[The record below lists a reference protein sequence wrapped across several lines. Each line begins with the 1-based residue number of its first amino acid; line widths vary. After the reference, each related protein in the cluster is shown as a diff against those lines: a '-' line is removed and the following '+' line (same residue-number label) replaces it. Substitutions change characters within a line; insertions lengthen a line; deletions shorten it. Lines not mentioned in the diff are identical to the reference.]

1 MNIGSISLHNKLMLA
16 PMAGI
21 TDLPFRRLCRSF
33 GAALATTEM
42 STTNPSLRNAVKTR
56 RRLDLADE
64 SAPRSVQLVGAD
76 PVHMAAAARRA
87 VNQGAQIIDIN
98 MGCPARKV
106 CRVAAGSALLGDE
119 RLVGAILDAVV
130 AAVAVPVTLKIRTGL
145 DTQRRNA
152 VRVARI
158 AEAAGIQAIA
168 IHGRTRACGFQGH
181 AEHATTRLVKT
192 SVDIPVIANGDI
204 DSPEQAARVLTETG
218 ADAVMIGRAALGRP
232 WIFRDMAHYL
242 AHGACPKPLAAQER
256 LNCMLDHLR
265 EIHTWYGEYSGV
277 RIARKHINWYLGRPA
292 LQSILQSRLQQTER
306 TTEQLDLFEDLFHA
320 LHDQRL
326 AA

>member
-1 MNIGSISLHNKLMLA
+1 MKIGSINLHNKLMLA

-21 TDLPFRRLCRSF
+21 TDLPFRRRCRNF

-42 STTNPSLRNAVKTR
+42 SAANPRLWNTAKTR
-56 RRLDLADE
+56 RRLELTDE
-64 SAPRSVQLVGAD
+64 PAPRSVQLVGAD
-76 PVHMAAAARRA
+76 PAQMAASARRA
-87 VNQGAQIIDIN
+87 VDLGAQIIDIN

-119 RLVGAILDAVV
+119 RLVGAILGAVV

-145 DTQRRNA
+145 VPESRNA
-152 VRVARI
+152 VRIARI
-158 AEAAGIQAIA
+158 AAAAGVQAIA
-168 IHGRTRACGFQGH
+168 IHGRSRACGFQGR
-181 AEHATTRLVKT
+181 AEHATAGLVKAA
-192 SVDIPVIANGDI
+192 VNIPVIANGDI
-204 DSPEQAARVLTETG
+204 NSPEDAARVLADTG
-218 ADAVMIGRAALGRP
+218 ADGVMIGRAALGRP

-242 AHGACPKPLAAQER
+242 AHGKCPEPLDAQER

-265 EIHTWYGEYSGV
+265 EIHAWYGEYTGV
-277 RIARKHINWYLGRPA
+277 RVARKHINWYLGRPV
-292 LQSILQSRLQQTER
+292 LQSMLQSRLQQAER
-306 TTEQLDLFEDLFHA
+306 AAVQLDLFMDLFHA